1 MTTPPI
7 LSDTE
12 IEARIASV
20 ARSLSVP
27 LTQADIAWIAE
38 NVRRWLKTYMFS
50 ENSLSDAIGSWVRG
64 CAPTVDMDGQPI
76 GVGTTL
82 LVPFS
87 KGGAGNAAY
96 MRRMVVVEILMPEH
110 RGYGY
115 FTRTLVLRRADDGK
129 KMRHHYASNCL
140 LLAPAPAAS

>member
-38 NVRRWLKTYMFS
+38 NVRR
-50 ENSLSDAIGSWVRG
+50 
-64 CAPTVDMDGQPI
+64 
-76 GVGTTL
+76 
-82 LVPFS
+82 
-87 KGGAGNAAY
+87 
-96 MRRMVVVEILMPEH
+96 
-110 RGYGY
+110 
-115 FTRTLVLRRADDGK
+115 
-129 KMRHHYASNCL
+129 
-140 LLAPAPAAS
+140 

>member
-20 ARSLSVP
+20 ACSLSVP

-50 ENSLSDAIGSWVRG
+50 ENSLSGRPYKKGRIVRQG
-64 CAPTVDMDGQPI
+64 FRYRIRKPF
-76 GVGTTL
+76 L
-82 LVPFS
+82 LVS
-87 KGGAGNAAY
+87 SAILSRTNKQSAKGF
-96 MRRMVVVEILMPEH
+96 VKPS
-110 RGYGY
+110 
-115 FTRTLVLRRADDGK
+115 AD
-129 KMRHHYASNCL
+129 
-140 LLAPAPAAS
+140 P

>member
-64 CAPTVDMDGQPI
+64 CAPTVDMDGSRSASGRRCWFRSQKVVRATRPI
-76 GVGTTL
+76 CSGWW
-82 LVPFS
+82 
-87 KGGAGNAAY
+87 
-96 MRRMVVVEILMPEH
+96 
-110 RGYGY
+110 
-115 FTRTLVLRRADDGK
+115 
-129 KMRHHYASNCL
+129 
-140 LLAPAPAAS
+140 

>member
-38 NVRRWLKTYMFS
+38 NGRHWLKPDSGPAVHGKLRMTRRTVR
-50 ENSLSDAIGSWVRG
+50 LAGRAGVRG
-64 CAPTVDMDGQPI
+64 GRPRCGRVDPTFKIALKSDQRNQRAN
-76 GVGTTL
+76 
-82 LVPFS
+82 
-87 KGGAGNAAY
+87 KNNADLCDKDITI
-96 MRRMVVVEILMPEH
+96 RSFH
-110 RGYGY
+110 
-115 FTRTLVLRRADDGK
+115 
-129 KMRHHYASNCL
+129 
-140 LLAPAPAAS
+140 

>member
-20 ARSLSVP
+20 TCSLSVP

-50 ENSLSDAIGSWVRG
+50 DNSLSLHCHS
-64 CAPTVDMDGQPI
+64 CATPGRMLI
-76 GVGTTL
+76 
-82 LVPFS
+82 
-87 KGGAGNAAY
+87 AACD
-96 MRRMVVVEILMPEH
+96 I
-110 RGYGY
+110 
-115 FTRTLVLRRADDGK
+115 
-129 KMRHHYASNCL
+129 
-140 LLAPAPAAS
+140 